1 MKSRDL
7 CLQFSAI
14 HIELVLVEQ
23 PPFAALHLQLKL
35 VPLDQKRIQNT
46 HVRRVPGAITFVNS
60 TK

>member
-14 HIELVLVEQ
+14 RIELVLVEQ

-35 VPLDQKRIQNT
+35 VPLDQKRISKHTREKGSGRHN
-46 HVRRVPGAITFVNS
+46 ICEFD
-60 TK
+60 